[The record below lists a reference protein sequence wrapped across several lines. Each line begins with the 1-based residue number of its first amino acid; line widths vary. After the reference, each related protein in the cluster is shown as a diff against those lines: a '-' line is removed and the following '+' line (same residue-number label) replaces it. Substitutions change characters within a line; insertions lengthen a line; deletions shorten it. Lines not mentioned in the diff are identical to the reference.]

1 MVWGFCFGFGC
12 VFYIKDEEDFYFGCF
27 LLFWEVY
34 GVLIFLFYL
43 IDKFFIAIV
52 EAAVLIGV
60 WKNNYIFYEFDLFFY
75 VQVVQELSFLTLF
88 GINLIY

>member
-1 MVWGFCFGFGC
+1 
-12 VFYIKDEEDFYFGCF
+12 
-27 LLFWEVY
+27 
-34 GVLIFLFYL
+34 L

-52 EAAVLIGV
+52 DAAVLIGV